1 MARVS
6 EHFQIKHSGA
16 QESHVLTLEIL
27 TVPENA
33 AKLPQVSS
41 TSMETQKM
49 REGGAASERLEDVT
63 PTQYV
68 AQLGEQ
74 GAQRHLRLDAPA
86 CLLVENLLQP
96 AGNWKSAPTYTNNIA
111 FDFLKGNFSIR
122 YVERRCTILLYR

>member
-1 MARVS
+1 MNMARVS
-6 EHFQIKHSGA
+6 EHSGG

-68 AQLGEQ
+68 AQLPE
-74 GAQRHLRLDAPA
+74 
-86 CLLVENLLQP
+86 
-96 AGNWKSAPTYTNNIA
+96 
-111 FDFLKGNFSIR
+111 
-122 YVERRCTILLYR
+122 